1 MNEHNRVT
9 VDLGERSYDIYIR
22 SSLLEDA
29 TLLAEAIQ
37 GSKAL
42 IVTNETLEPMY
53 ARAFCERLS
62 EHKEV
67 SVIALPD
74 GESFKTLDTLNLIFT
89 RLLEERHDRSTTLV
103 ALGGGVV
110 GDMTGFAAAC
120 YQRGINFIQVPTTL
134 LSQVDSSVG
143 GKTGVNHPLGK
154 NMIGAFKQPVGV
166 FIDTSVLATLPA
178 REYSAGMAEVVK
190 YGLIWD
196 HEFFEWLEANSIAL
210 LNRDAD
216 ALAYAIRR
224 SCEIKAEVVASD
236 ETEKGQR
243 AILNLGHTFG
253 HAIETHFGYGH
264 YLHGEAVAIG
274 MKMAITLSLEMG
286 SIDENYLYR
295 LDKLLK
301 SFDLPTNVPRE
312 MTPECF
318 FEHMA
323 VDKKVAEG
331 QIRFVVLA
339 NEGEAVVTSD
349 VSYDMV
355 CSSIIACSE

>member
-1 MNEHNRVT
+1 MSEHNQVT
-9 VDLGERSYDIYIR
+9 VNLGERSYDIHIR
-22 SSLLEDA
+22 SSLLDDVSLIA
-29 TLLAEAIQ
+29 GAIH
-37 GSKAL
+37 GPKAV
-42 IVTNETLEPMY
+42 IVTNDTLEPMY
-53 ARAFCERLS
+53 ARSLCKKLS
-62 EHKEV
+62 EYKEV
-67 SVIALPD
+67 SIIKLPD
-74 GESFKTLDTLNLIFT
+74 GESYKTLDTLNLIFT
-89 RLLEERHDRSTTLV
+89 QLLEERHDRSTTLI

-120 YQRGINFIQVPTTL
+120 YQRGVNFIQVPTTL

-166 FIDTSVLATLPA
+166 FIDTSVLATLPD
-178 REYSAGMAEVVK
+178 REFSAGMAEVVK

-196 HEFFEWLEANSIAL
+196 HGFFEWLEANSSAL
-210 LNRDAD
+210 SSRDAE
-216 ALAYAIRR
+216 ALSYAIRR

-274 MKMAITLSLEMG
+274 MKMAITLSLNLG
-286 SIDENYLYR
+286 SLDEKYLYR
-295 LDKLLK
+295 LDALLK
-301 SFDLPTNVPRE
+301 SFGLPTNVPAE

-318 FEHMA
+318 FEHMS
-323 VDKKVAEG
+323 VDKKVSHG
-331 QIRFVVLA
+331 QIRFVVLVGK
-339 NEGEAVVTSD
+339 GEAEVTSN
-349 VSYDMV
+349 VNYEAV
-355 CSSIIACSE
+355 CSAIMACTE

>member
-1 MNEHNRVT
+1 MNEHNQVT

-29 TLLAEAIQ
+29 TLIAEAIH

-42 IVTNETLEPMY
+42 IVTNDTLESLY
-53 ARAFCERLS
+53 ARSLCEKLS

-67 SVIALPD
+67 SMIALPD

-154 NMIGAFKQPVGV
+154 NMIGAFKQPIGV

-178 REYSAGMAEVVK
+178 REFSAGMAEVVK

-196 HEFFEWLEANSIAL
+196 HEFFEWLEANSTAL

-274 MKMAITLSLEMG
+274 MMMAITLSLKIG
-286 SIDENYLYR
+286 RLDENYLYR
-295 LDKLLK
+295 LDMLLK
-301 SFDLPTNVPRE
+301 TFDLPTRVPRS
-312 MTPECF
+312 MTPDCF

-323 VDKKVAEG
+323 VDKKVADG
-331 QIRFVVLA
+331 QIRFVLLA
-339 NEGEAVVTSD
+339 DKGVAEITSK
-349 VSYDMV
+349 VSYDEV
-355 CSSIIACSE
+355 SSAILTCSE